1 MTSSTLI
8 TVPGSQGV
16 LARAAKWAAIA
27 ILAVIALRFF
37 WLHALRYTNVT
48 EHTYRRY
55 WPYRG
60 WLMVHI
66 IGGSLALLLGPLQFF
81 SGLRRWNMKLHRW
94 AGRLYLAG
102 VVIGSVAATYM
113 GFVTK
118 YRAFGISLVAMAF
131 AWLSCASMAYIAIR
145 RRQVPAH
152 KEWMIRSYVVTYG
165 FVVFRV
171 IQDSK
176 LLESFKVESLA
187 LSAWLCWT
195 IPLLFAEM
203 ALQWRRTVGPA
214 RARPGR
220 SAGMNATVNQRKSET
235 SDGQRIGIQET

>member
-1 MTSSTLI
+1 
-8 TVPGSQGV
+8 
-16 LARAAKWAAIA
+16 
-27 ILAVIALRFF
+27 
-37 WLHALRYTNVT
+37 
-48 EHTYRRY
+48 
-55 WPYRG
+55 
-60 WLMVHI
+60 
-66 IGGSLALLLGPLQFF
+66 
-81 SGLRRWNMKLHRW
+81 
-94 AGRLYLAG
+94 
-102 VVIGSVAATYM
+102 
-113 GFVTK
+113 
-118 YRAFGISLVAMAF
+118 
-131 AWLSCASMAYIAIR
+131 
-145 RRQVPAH
+145 
-152 KEWMIRSYVVTYG
+152 MIRSYVVTYG

-235 SDGQRIGIQET
+235 SDGQRIGFQET

>member
-187 LSAWLCWT
+187 L
-195 IPLLFAEM
+195 LFAEM

-235 SDGQRIGIQET
+235 SDGQRIGFQET